1 MVFSGTHGLYY
12 WVEGHG
18 DTIQEL
24 LRACPEI
31 VLGQRAL
38 IYGWNDAILGQ
49 EAQANVHGWLASGR
63 LLLSPTLTTLDQLSL
78 DRQRDI
84 RAWAFFARSDI
95 ASDFTQLPTAA
106 PLPPSA
112 RNGSLRDVEYLHDES
127 PPPMW
132 REDVPGWAA
141 FVAEM
146 QRRFWDDV
154 AALKPE
160 SFLEDGGTVVFVT
173 QNQRFHEAVISWL
186 RACESA
192 DEIAATRL
200 LDTRTLAP
208 DRHIL
213 DVAVGPR
220 GDVAVLSA
228 QQPLE
233 RYERLEDARGVSH
246 RRIPAPAPHNYRLH
260 RLTGANVSVLDLS
273 AIAEAFDAVQPLSE
287 GRWLLAL
294 RSYERDAA
302 RNNAYL
308 YDADGR
314 RVAALS
320 IGRGYKQVHATSNDR
335 LWVGYH
341 DEGVYKYSTFGQA
354 GAVCLD
360 LEGHPLLQF
369 LDIAKQNALPS
380 IDDCTA
386 INVGDDDAV
395 WLYYYGDYPLVRLV
409 AGRFDRI
416 WRDFPIKGARGFA
429 VSGDQALFAGGGRY
443 PRHLF
448 LVDLETRAVQK
459 LRPVD
464 QHGKAIT
471 FTGAIGR
478 GAHLYLRT
486 KHELFAIDP
495 ASWMGS

>member
-173 QNQRFHEAVISWL
+173 QNQRFHEAVIAWL

-200 LDTRTLAP
+200 LDTRMFAP
-208 DRHIL
+208 DRHVL
-213 DVAVGPR
+213 DVSVGP
-220 GDVAVLSA
+220 GGEVVALSA
-228 QQPLE
+228 E
-233 RYERLEDARGVSH
+233 RPIHRIERRERPRGVSRVPVLIPGSRH
-246 RRIPAPAPHNYRLH
+246 YRIH
-260 RLTGANVSVLDLS
+260 RLS
-273 AIAEAFDAVQPLSE
+273 
-287 GRWLLAL
+287 
-294 RSYERDAA
+294 
-302 RNNAYL
+302 
-308 YDADGR
+308 
-314 RVAALS
+314 
-320 IGRGYKQVHATSNDR
+320 
-335 LWVGYH
+335 
-341 DEGVYKYSTFGQA
+341 A
-354 GAVCLD
+354 GAWATPICRRRKSYSQ
-360 LEGHPLLQF
+360 ECAPYRM
-369 LDIAKQNALPS
+369 
-380 IDDCTA
+380 
-386 INVGDDDAV
+386 GD
-395 WLYYYGDYPLVRLV
+395 
-409 AGRFDRI
+409 
-416 WRDFPIKGARGFA
+416 
-429 VSGDQALFAGGGRY
+429 
-443 PRHLF
+443 
-448 LVDLETRAVQK
+448 
-459 LRPVD
+459 
-464 QHGKAIT
+464 
-471 FTGAIGR
+471 
-478 GAHLYLRT
+478 
-486 KHELFAIDP
+486 
-495 ASWMGS
+495 GS